1 MMRKSLIILTLVSVI
16 LVSGGNIFAQ
26 QKSTLEKI
34 EERLSSLDKK
44 NDAFNI
50 YLNIQNSANI
60 YLDGSDYTGTDFKT
74 NQFRL
79 EMRGE
84 VVKGVR
90 YRFRHRLNRGTS
102 AENID
107 NLSRATD
114 IASIS
119 IDITDDFT
127 ITGGKQCTAFGGIE
141 FDLNPIDIYQYSDMI
156 DYMDNFL
163 TGVDFAYRFNDQ
175 ELRFQVVNS
184 RTDHLEN
191 LYSNLPDGMERS
203 KNPLGYTLNWNG
215 SLMDGKIQTRWSYS
229 IFEEAKDEF
238 MNYVALG
245 TQIKFGEKTQLQFD
259 WMNSQEDIDRKGIVS
274 DIANM
279 GNGGS
284 RAVDVVYNSFVAKMD
299 YKVCPKWNLFVK
311 GMYETAT
318 NDGNTNEALSNDF
331 RKSYGYFAGFEY
343 FPVKDNLKFYFIY
356 VGRHFDYDQ
365 TITDNLGIK
374 DNTTSRF
381 SVGLVYRLKMF

>member
-1 MMRKSLIILTLVSVI
+1 
-16 LVSGGNIFAQ
+16 
-26 QKSTLEKI
+26 
-34 EERLSSLDKK
+34 
-44 NDAFNI
+44 
-50 YLNIQNSANI
+50 
-60 YLDGSDYTGTDFKT
+60 
-74 NQFRL
+74 
-79 EMRGE
+79 
-84 VVKGVR
+84 
-90 YRFRHRLNRGTS
+90 
-102 AENID
+102 
-107 NLSRATD
+107 
-114 IASIS
+114 
-119 IDITDDFT
+119 
-127 ITGGKQCTAFGGIE
+127 
-141 FDLNPIDIYQYSDMI
+141 
-156 DYMDNFL
+156 MD
-163 TGVDFAYRFNDQ
+163 R
-175 ELRFQVVNS
+175 
-184 RTDHLEN
+184 
-191 LYSNLPDGMERS
+191 
-203 KNPLGYTLNWNG
+203 
-215 SLMDGKIQTRWSYS
+215 KIQTRWSYS